1 MGKAVWRDLPDV
13 AMSRQG
19 TQQIETFQCELFLA
33 NAIIGSSCMA
43 RRAGFFEAR
52 AYLRLR

>member
-13 AMSRQG
+13 ATSRQG
-19 TQQIETFQCELFLA
+19 TQQIETFQCELFVA

-43 RRAGFFEAR
+43 RRAGFLEAH